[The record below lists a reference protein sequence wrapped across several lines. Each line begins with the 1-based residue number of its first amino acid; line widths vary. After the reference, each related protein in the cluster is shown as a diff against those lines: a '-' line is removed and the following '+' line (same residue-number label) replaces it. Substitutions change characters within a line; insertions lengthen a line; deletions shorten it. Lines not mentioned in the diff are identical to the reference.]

1 MELQNAKLSS
11 EAELKDILTK
21 LSDATDLIKGEKGTN
36 VFLTVKRVD
45 GGIEQVEITR
55 DVVELEETYA
65 KSSIIKDDSNVYG
78 LINLPRFY
86 VDFAD
91 YGERNAASDIKKEIL
106 GLKSKGINGLIL
118 DLRNNGGG
126 FYNHNLF
133 WNIMAQNAGGKPT
146 GELAAA
152 IDAAYGSFDAFKA
165 ELKSS
170 VQSPKV
176 RFSNSK
182 MVKEIETYKDKY
194 DTMRLR
200 NST

>member
-1 MELQNAKLSS
+1 MLNVG
-11 EAELKDILTK
+11 DIIIAVAQSIEEEPTRNIVDEVDVMQLT
-21 LSDATDLIKGEKGTN
+21 LIKGEKGTN

-55 DVVELEETYA
+55 DIVELEETYA

-91 YGERNAASDIKKEIL
+91 YGERNAASDIKNEIL

-126 FYNHNLF
+126 SLKTVVDITGFF
-133 WNIMAQNAGGKPT
+133 IEKGPVVQVKSIGG
-146 GELAAA
+146 
-152 IDAAYGSFDAFKA
+152 
-165 ELKSS
+165 
-170 VQSPKV
+170 
-176 RFSNSK
+176 R
-182 MVKEIETYKDKY
+182 KEILK
-194 DTMRLR
+194 R
-200 NST
+200 